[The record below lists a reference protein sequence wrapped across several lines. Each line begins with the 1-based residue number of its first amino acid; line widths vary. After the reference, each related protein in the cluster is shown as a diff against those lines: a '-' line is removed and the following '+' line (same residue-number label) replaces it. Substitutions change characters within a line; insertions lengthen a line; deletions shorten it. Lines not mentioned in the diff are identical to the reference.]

1 MTCFDATI
9 LDITKIMTRRDIL
22 LDYSVWSTADG
33 GQGRTGGSRSRYGYL
48 HVDLY
53 FVINIVTNHNS

>member
-9 LDITKIMTRRDIL
+9 FDVTKIMTRGIL
-22 LDYSVWSTADG
+22 LDYSVWSGAVHGRWSVDG
-33 GQGRTGGSRSRYGYL
+33 FRNRYGYL